1 MISTAKRGAARV
13 VIVAVAAA
21 EAELES
27 AAAAAAAAK
36 ARVKAAPIIACK
48 SAAKAMKQTQTY
60 VALISQSS
68 NRAGTA

>member
-1 MISTAKRGAARV
+1 MISTAKRGAYV
-13 VIVAVAAA
+13 VAGAEAAA
-21 EAELES
+21 EAEAQLES
-27 AAAAAAAAK
+27 AVAAK

-68 NRAGTA
+68 NSAGGGAQG